1 MRKVFTHAMS
11 LGSTKDK
18 AQKPKVAINN
28 LSLMVTENN
37 IFGLLGPNGA
47 GKTTTMK
54 IIIGQERP
62 TNGFVLINGKSVNSA
77 YLHKQIGYCPQ
88 HDTLFKKITL
98 KEHLRF
104 FASIRG
110 LKSKEIDRI
119 CDKYDIRSKH
129 I

>member
-1 MRKVFTHAMS
+1 
-11 LGSTKDK
+11 
-18 AQKPKVAINN
+18 
-28 LSLMVTENN
+28 MVTENN

-62 TNGFVLINGKSVNSA
+62 TNGFVLIKGKAVNSA
-77 YLHKQIGYCPQ
+77 YLHKHIGYCPQ

-110 LKSKEIDRI
+110 LKSKDNEIV
-119 CDKYDIRSKH
+119 CNKYDIRSKH

>member
-1 MRKVFTHAMS
+1 MCFG
-11 LGSTKDK
+11 LIKDK
-18 AQKPKVAINN
+18 AEKPEVVINN
-28 LSLMVTENN
+28 LSFMVTENN

-47 GKTTTMK
+47 GKTTIMK
-54 IIIGQERP
+54 IIIRQERP
-62 TNGFVLINGKSVNSA
+62 TNGFVLIKGKALNSA

-110 LKSKEIDRI
+110 LKSREIDRI
-119 CDKYDIRSKH
+119 CDKYDIHWIH